1 MHHILDFAIQLAL
14 ESGKIQKKY
23 FRGDFAVRHKGEINL
38 VTDVD
43 LSCQAR
49 IISLIQESFPE
60 DEIMAEEK
68 QNTFSSVKKRW
79 IIDPIDGTTN
89 YAHGYP
95 FFCTSI
101 AYEVNGEVIAGVVFN
116 PIFDELF
123 FAEKGGGAFLNGEP
137 LRVSKTEMLK
147 QALLS
152 TGFPYDLNTSSDNN
166 LNNWSRFLFAA
177 QALRRDGSAALNLA
191 YVAAGRFDGF
201 WEIKLSPWD
210 IAAGCLMVTE
220 AGGLVTDLNGEAFS
234 LYKGDICVSNGI
246 IHQEMIRILKGES

>member
-1 MHHILDFAIQLAL
+1 MDDVLEFAVQLAL
-14 ESGKIQKKY
+14 ESGKIQKRY
-23 FRGDFAVRHKGEINL
+23 FHGNFTIRYKGEINL

-43 LSCQAR
+43 VACQDR
-49 IISLIQESFPE
+49 IISLIRESFPD
-60 DEIMAEEK
+60 DEIIAEEK
-68 QNTFSSVKKRW
+68 QNTFHPAKKRW

-101 AYEVNGEVIAGVVFN
+101 AYEAHGEVMAGVVYS

-123 FAEKGGGAFLNGEP
+123 FAKKGGGAYLNGEA
-137 LRVSKTEMLK
+137 LRVSDTAVLK

-152 TGFPYDLNTSSDNN
+152 TGFPYDLNTSQDNN
-166 LNNWSRFLFAA
+166 LNNWSRFLFSA

-201 WEIKLSPWD
+201 WEIKLHPWD
-210 IAAGCLMVTE
+210 IAAGCLMVAE
-220 AGGLVTDLNGEAFS
+220 AGGLVTALNGGDFD
-234 LYKGDICVSNGI
+234 LYRGDLCASNGI
-246 IHQEMIRILKGES
+246 IHPEMIRILKGES

>member
-1 MHHILDFAIQLAL
+1 VYDILDFAIQLAL
-14 ESGKIQKKY
+14 ESGRIQKKH

-43 LSCQAR
+43 LECQAR
-49 IISLIQESFPE
+49 IIGLIQESFPE
-60 DEIMAEEK
+60 DEIIAEEQ
-68 QNTFSSVKKRW
+68 QNTFHSSKNRW

-101 AYEVNGEVIAGVVFN
+101 AYEAQGEVIAGVVYS

-123 FAEKGGGAFLNGEP
+123 FTKKGGGAFLNGES
-137 LRVSKTEMLK
+137 LRVSKTASVK
-147 QALLS
+147 QALLA
-152 TGFPYDLNTSSDNN
+152 TGFPYDINTSPKNN
-166 LNNWSRFLFAA
+166 LSNWSRFLFRA

-201 WEIKLSPWD
+201 WEIKLHSWD
-210 IAAGCLMVTE
+210 IAAASLMVTE
-220 AGGLVTDLNGEAFS
+220 AGGLITGLKGEEFS
-234 LYKGDICVSNGI
+234 LYNGDLCASNGI
-246 IHQEMIRILKGES
+246 VHEEMIRILKEGP